1 MVSRAASWV
10 LGAVVA
16 VAAADACAQ
25 SNLDAGKS
33 PAQLFSNTCNACH
46 RSPRELKPSSAGFLR
61 EHYMTGGR
69 EAAAMAAYLASIG
82 SDPKAVQQRKP
93 PTLGAGR
100 EPPPTETAAQPAQ
113 PQGPQPPQTVPP
125 GLEQSKPP
133 ETQVAVPAAPQGHR
147 TPAEQTRPP
156 GAPAPAPVLAAAR
169 PRRPSESV
177 ESGRVPPSPAGAE
190 AFAAQAA
197 AAPAAKPD
205 EIEE

>member
-1 MVSRAASWV
+1 MVSRAASWA

-25 SNLDAGKS
+25 SNIDAGKS

-113 PQGPQPPQTVPP
+113 PQGPQPPQAVPP

-133 ETQVAVPAAPQGHR
+133 E
-147 TPAEQTRPP
+147 TRPP

-197 AAPAAKPD
+197 AAPAAKPE